1 MEPTITLHKL
11 RVFKEVVER
20 QSLTLAAQELFVSQP
35 VVSAHV
41 RDLEEYFG
49 SRLLYQHG
57 RRMLLNEAGQAVYQ
71 YVPDILRSTADTK
84 SIARLLDSADAGAAA
99 IGASKTPGAY
109 GYPSGS
115 PGSSPCFP
123 NARLAW
129 MSGRLPTSARR
140 RRTESTTS
148 QLSPARSPQRT
159 CTLRSSA
166 ANRWPWSARPTTTSR
181 AGG

>member
-57 RRMLLNEAGQAVYQ
+57 RRMLLNEAGQAVCT
-71 YVPDILRSTADTK
+71 ST
-84 SIARLLDSADAGAAA
+84 
-99 IGASKTPGAY
+99 
-109 GYPSGS
+109 
-115 PGSSPCFP
+115 C
-123 NARLAW
+123 
-129 MSGRLPTSARR
+129 PTSCAPPPTPRA
-140 RRTESTTS
+140 
-148 QLSPARSPQRT
+148 SPVCSIRL
-159 CTLRSSA
+159 TLA
-166 ANRWPWSARPTTTSR
+166 PRP
-181 AGG
+181 